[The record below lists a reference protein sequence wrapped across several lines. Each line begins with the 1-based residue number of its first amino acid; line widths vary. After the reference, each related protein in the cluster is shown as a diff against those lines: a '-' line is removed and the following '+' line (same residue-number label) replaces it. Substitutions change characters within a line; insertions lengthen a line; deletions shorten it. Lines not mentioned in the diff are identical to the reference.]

1 MTDFDT
7 VDIFTDESLVE
18 DPYEYFEHLRGQ
30 CPIAPLPQRDAVV
43 GVTGFDEAMAIYRD
57 PETFSSINS
66 GAGPFLP
73 LPSAPEGDDISDL
86 IEVHRESVRKML
98 GALDLIML
106 DPPQHTQERAVL
118 MRLITPRRLSQ
129 NEEFMWR
136 HADTY
141 LDEMVPAGRCE
152 FITEYSRPFTYFVIA
167 DLLGVPE
174 EVHDVFRH
182 RLDLNTTMPGDV
194 RPSEGES
201 GEASMEQAGG
211 FEFLGEW
218 FASFLEDR
226 RRAAER
232 RRPDR
237 HPALAKYPDGST
249 PPMDKI
255 TRAAVFL
262 FLAGTETSARLL
274 ATCLKV
280 LAENAELQDQ
290 LRDDRQPGHE
300 LRRGGT
306 PLREP
311 GQDGLPH
318 GPAYDEPRWRRA
330 ACRNLR
336 LDLPRCGEPG
346 PAPLR
351 SPGRSASIDRTLKR
365 TWPSDVGS
373 TPAPAVRSPGP
384 RRGSPSTASSTAYA
398 TSGCRRSTTGRRT
411 RRRFEYAPTFVL
423 RGLKRLHLE
432 FTAVDQ

>member
-18 DPYEYFEHLRGQ
+18 DPYPYFEHLREQ
-30 CPIAPLPQRDAVV
+30 CPIAALTARDSVV

-86 IEVHRESVRKML
+86 IEVHRESVREML

-141 LDEMVPAGRCE
+141 LDEIVPAGRCE

-174 EVHDVFRH
+174 EVHDVFRR

-194 RPSEGES
+194 RASEKES
-201 GEASMEQAGG
+201 GEASMGQAGG

-218 FASFLEDR
+218 FASFLE
-226 RRAAER
+226 ER
-232 RRPDR
+232 RREPKGDVLTDI
-237 HPALAKYPDGST
+237 ALAKYPDGST

-280 LAENAELQDQ
+280 LAENPELQDQ
-290 LRDDRQPGHE
+290 LRDDRSLVTNFVEEALRFESPVKTDSRMVRHTTSLAGVELPAGTCVSIFLGAVNRDPRHFEAPAEFRVDRPHAQAHLAFGRGIHSCPG
-300 LRRGGT
+300 G
-306 PLREP
+306 PLARAEARVTVNRIL
-311 GQDGLPH
+311 DRMRDIRLSEEHH
-318 GPAYDEPRWRRA
+318 GPPDA
-330 ACRNLR
+330 
-336 LDLPRCGEPG
+336 
-346 PAPLR
+346 
-351 SPGRSASIDRTLKR
+351 
-365 TWPSDVGS
+365 
-373 TPAPAVRSPGP
+373 
-384 RRGSPSTASSTAYA
+384 
-398 TSGCRRSTTGRRT
+398 
-411 RRRFEYAPTFVL
+411 RRFEYAPTFVL
-423 RGLKRLHLE
+423 RGLERLHLE

>member
-86 IEVHRESVRKML
+86 IEVHRESVRELL

-194 RPSEGES
+194 RASEGES
-201 GEASMEQAGG
+201 GEASMGQAGG
-211 FEFLGEW
+211 FAFLGEW

-226 RRAAER
+226 RRE
-232 RRPDR
+232 PKGDVLTDI
-237 HPALAKYPDGST
+237 ALAKYPDGST

-290 LRDDRQPGHE
+290 LRDDRSLVTNFVEEALRFESPVKTDSRMVRRTTSLGGVELPAGTCVSIFLGAVNRDPRHFEAPAEFRVDRPHAQAHLAFGRGIHSCPG
-300 LRRGGT
+300 G
-306 PLREP
+306 PLARAEARVTVNRIL
-311 GQDGLPH
+311 DRMRDIRLSEEHH
-318 GPAYDEPRWRRA
+318 GPPDA
-330 ACRNLR
+330 
-336 LDLPRCGEPG
+336 
-346 PAPLR
+346 
-351 SPGRSASIDRTLKR
+351 
-365 TWPSDVGS
+365 
-373 TPAPAVRSPGP
+373 
-384 RRGSPSTASSTAYA
+384 
-398 TSGCRRSTTGRRT
+398 
-411 RRRFEYAPTFVL
+411 RRFEYAPTFVL
-423 RGLKRLHLE
+423 RGLERLHLE

>member
-86 IEVHRESVRKML
+86 IEVHRESVREML

-106 DPPQHTQERAVL
+106 DPPEHTQERAVL

-136 HADTY
+136 HADIY

-174 EVHDVFRH
+174 EVHDVFRR

-194 RPSEGES
+194 RASEAES
-201 GEASMEQAGG
+201 GEASMGQAGG

-226 RRAAER
+226 RRE
-232 RRPDR
+232 PKGDVLTDI
-237 HPALAKYPDGST
+237 ALAKYPDGST

-280 LAENAELQDQ
+280 LAENPELQDQ
-290 LRDDRQPGHE
+290 LRDDRSLVMNFVEEALRFESPVKTDSRMVRRTTSLGGVELPAGTCVSIFLGAVNRDPRHFEAPAEFRVDRPHAQAHLAFGRGIHSCPG
-300 LRRGGT
+300 G
-306 PLREP
+306 PLARAEARVTVNRIL
-311 GQDGLPH
+311 DRMRDIRLSEEHH
-318 GPAYDEPRWRRA
+318 GPPE
-330 ACRNLR
+330 
-336 LDLPRCGEPG
+336 G
-346 PAPLR
+346 
-351 SPGRSASIDRTLKR
+351 
-365 TWPSDVGS
+365 
-373 TPAPAVRSPGP
+373 
-384 RRGSPSTASSTAYA
+384 
-398 TSGCRRSTTGRRT
+398 
-411 RRRFEYAPTFVL
+411 RRFEYAPTFVL
-423 RGLKRLHLE
+423 RGLERLHLE